1 MIGSLEAGDGISE
14 SRIKIGP
21 FYRWNEGIF
30 GDEDYGM
37 NLQVDESG
45 PFESCKAYLRHHARY
60 YNDPTK
66 KSPLATGSRA
76 LLDMKGDARFVNKS
90 HIFEAIAIAAYDDV
104 RRLEVVRKT
113 VGRVSRVDD
122 DEALEI
128 IEDAVVAG

>member
-1 MIGSLEAGDGISE
+1 MPLEERRLNTLDTLARAMSQLQKFQFPMIGSLEAGDGISE

-30 GDEDYGM
+30 GDEHYGM

-76 LLDMKGDARFVNKS
+76 LLDMKGRC
-90 HIFEAIAIAAYDDV
+90 
-104 RRLEVVRKT
+104 EVCKQ
-113 VGRVSRVDD
+113 VSY
-122 DEALEI
+122 L
-128 IEDAVVAG
+128 